1 MKAQNEDL
9 KRPTRPDTF
18 HTPEQ
23 VAQYVHDMHEYLR
36 AKSIRYG
43 KRFAPMANSEAGDD
57 LQTNERINDLH
68 KQQLAARDESV
79 AEVNEENPL
88 EQLALYQMHPIKETN
103 LYRLL
108 TQIPLPLLAKYL
120 HINQIMNQNENE
132 NGVGAYRTSIRQTM
146 LHPFVRQRFISAK
159 QKNNDF

>member
-1 MKAQNEDL
+1 
-9 KRPTRPDTF
+9 
-18 HTPEQ
+18 
-23 VAQYVHDMHEYLR
+23 
-36 AKSIRYG
+36 
-43 KRFAPMANSEAGDD
+43 MANSEAGDD